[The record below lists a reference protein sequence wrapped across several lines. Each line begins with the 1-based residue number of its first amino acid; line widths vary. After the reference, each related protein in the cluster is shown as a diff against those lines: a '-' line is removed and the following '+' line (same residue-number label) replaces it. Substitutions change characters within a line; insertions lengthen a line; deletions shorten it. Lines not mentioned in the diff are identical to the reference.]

1 MRYDSAAHAARV
13 NRLRAEF
20 LETDALL
27 ILGAKNIRY
36 LTGFTGGDGAL
47 MAGAGWITLLV
58 DGRYVTQA
66 RTEVPD
72 VEVFEFRTR
81 VEGVTAVAATRGVKS
96 IGFESSFLSVDEY
109 LRLKEALPAAELRPL
124 PKGFELLR
132 AVKDEGEIDRIREAA
147 RIAGEALAAVR
158 DSIRPGVRELD
169 IALELEYRMRR
180 GGAEQASFET
190 IVAAG
195 PDAALPHARPGSREV
210 AEGDFVMI
218 DYGAV
223 FEGYHSDET
232 CTYAVGHASD
242 HQREVYR
249 LVLSAHDRA
258 IAAVRAGVS
267 CGEIDRIA
275 RAFLAEAGMDGYF
288 SHGTG
293 HGVGLDVHEAP
304 RLASGREE
312 LLQAG
317 MVVTVEPG
325 VYLPGVWGIR
335 IEDTVLVKED
345 GCEILTRSPK
355 GLAVIGSGRAVGK
368 KNLTNEGAR
377 L

>member
-1 MRYDSAAHAARV
+1 
-13 NRLRAEF
+13 
-20 LETDALL
+20 
-27 ILGAKNIRY
+27 
-36 LTGFTGGDGAL
+36 
-47 MAGAGWITLLV
+47 MAGPDWLILLV

-66 RTEVPD
+66 RAEVPG
-72 VEVFEFRTR
+72 VEIFEFRNR
-81 VEGVTAVAATRGVKS
+81 MEGVAAVARRGGVGS
-96 IGFESSFLSVDEY
+96 VGFESSLLSVEEY
-109 LRLKEALPAAELRPL
+109 LRLQEALPEVTLRPL

-132 AVKDEGEIDRIREAA
+132 AVKDDGEIDRIREAA
-147 RIAGEALAAVR
+147 RISGEALAAIR
-158 DSIRPGVRELD
+158 EMIRPGVREEE

-180 GGAEQASFET
+180 GGAEQVSFET

-195 PDAALPHARPGSREV
+195 PDTALPHATPCRREI
-210 AEGDFVMI
+210 ADGDFVMI

-223 FEGYHSDET
+223 FEGYRSDET
-232 CTYAVGHASD
+232 CTVVVGHASD
-242 HQREVYR
+242 RQRDMYR
-249 LVLSAHDRA
+249 LVLEAHDRA
-258 IAAVRAGVS
+258 IRAVRAGVS

-275 RAFLAEAGMDGYF
+275 RACLAEAGMAGYF

-335 IEDTVLVKED
+335 IEDTVLVKQG
-345 GCEILTRSPK
+345 GCEILTRTPK
-355 GLAVIGSGRAVGK
+355 ELAVMK
-368 KNLTNEGAR
+368 Q
-377 L
+377 